1 MDKFDVYQHCVEGP
15 TLIIFIYISSKPQ
28 CSSKALFARGTEVEH
43 ASAGRTGSSHLS
55 VLEANLEITNCS
67 GARPHLDPALDPAP
81 FPGTSALH
89 LIFSLPSFFLS
100 FLSVLGS
107 CTDHPGEFGD
117 LGMGTQH
124 AETCHPQAPLF
135 QLLAHTSSA
144 VLADCSPGRVFHGY
158 LSGGSTK

>member
-1 MDKFDVYQHCVEGP
+1 MYTSTAWKGQLSLFTFPPNPSAPPRHSLPEAQRWNMPLQAGQALP
-15 TLIIFIYISSKPQ
+15 IFQFLKRVWKSQ
-28 CSSKALFARGTEVEH
+28 TALGQGLT
-43 ASAGRTGSSHLS
+43 S
-55 VLEANLEITNCS
+55 
-67 GARPHLDPALDPAP
+67 ALDPAP